1 MSRST
6 RRLALRASIA
16 RSRATELRS
25 LSELRQ
31 LEQADQQLRI
41 DRLIRSSMQL
51 DLDRASRASAMAH
64 AHRTHP

>member
-16 RSRATELRS
+16 RSRATELSS

-31 LEQADQQLRI
+31 MEQADKQLRI
-41 DRLIRSSMQL
+41 DRLTRSSMQL
-51 DLDRASRASAMAH
+51 DLERASRASVIAH
-64 AHRTHP
+64 AHRTHS